1 MSSILWRGNN
11 LFQRLRGEEAHLGHV
26 AFDDNSQ
33 TYVLWLKDP
42 GDIVGIPFVRGD
54 AFSTMEEA
62 KARAATCPTAFLMH
76 LIWMH
81 QLRRDDDREEES
93 DSSPHDDGDN
103 SGIGAKIRRGG
114 GHMMEIITSAGKK
127 VIKAGVDAAVDKI
140 LDRVMGRPSDGQ
152 S

>member
-11 LFQRLRGEEAHLGHV
+11 LFQRVRGEEAHLGHV

-42 GDIVGIPFVRGD
+42 GDIVGMPFVRGD

-81 QLRRDDDREEES
+81 QLRRDDAEEES
-93 DSSPHDDGDN
+93 ESSPPDDGDN
-103 SGIGAKIRRGG
+103 SGIGAKIRRVG

-127 VIKAGVDAAVDKI
+127 VIKVGVDAVVDKI
-140 LDRVMGRPSDGQ
+140 LDRVMGPPSDGQ